1 MRIMLDDEKVW
12 REGYK
17 RLPKECL
24 KIPSLHMMGHAK
36 NGKAWEPLAT
46 HYHKTLEIVVM
57 LNGSQEYFVN
67 GTPYALYGGNL
78 FITYP
83 NEEHGNGDRP
93 QNACEFIWFQ
103 LDLTPRD
110 DFLGLSGPLAK
121 QMYQW
126 VSQCR
131 QRVMEVEPSDLKLI
145 QRAWRG
151 LSQEQENAR
160 LLGYS
165 ALLHF
170 IALYFHIDPERD
182 DAAGRSLSPDILR
195 SLQFM
200 QEHLTES
207 VSIDEIAE
215 ECALSPSRFKAKFKE
230 QMGVTPLYYM
240 NSLKIDK
247 AKELLQGS
255 DQSVIQIAFA
265 LDFASSNYF
274 SAVFK
279 KFTGYTPAEYRRLK
293 CHILKQDED
302 RP

>member
-1 MRIMLDDEKVW
+1 MRILLDDDKVW

-17 RLPKECL
+17 RLPRECL
-24 KIPSLHMMGHAK
+24 QIPSLYMMGYAK
-36 NGKAWEPLAT
+36 NGKAWEPLYT
-46 HYHKTLEIVVM
+46 HYHETLEVVVM
-57 LNGSQEYFVN
+57 LNGSQQYFVN
-67 GTPYALYGGNL
+67 GSAYTLYGGNL
-78 FITYP
+78 FVTYP
-83 NEEHGNGDRP
+83 HEEHGNGDLP

-110 DFLGLSGPLAK
+110 DFLGLSGQLAQ

-126 VSQCR
+126 ISQCKK
-131 QRVMEVEPSDLKLI
+131 RVMDVDPLDLKLL
-145 QRAWRG
+145 QKAWEG
-151 LSQEQENAR
+151 LSAEKESAR

-165 ALLHF
+165 ALLNF
-170 IALYFHIDPERD
+170 ISSYFYINPDKD
-182 DAAGRSLSPDILR
+182 DAANRSVTPDIQK
-195 SLQFM
+195 SLQFI
-200 QEHLTES
+200 QDHLTTS

-247 AKELLQGS
+247 AKEMLKNS

-279 KFTGYTPAEYRRLK
+279 KFTGYTPVEYRRLK
-293 CHILKQDED
+293 CRIQE
-302 RP
+302 

>member
-110 DFLGLSGPLAK
+110 DFLGLSADVP
-121 QMYQW
+121 
-126 VSQCR
+126 
-131 QRVMEVEPSDLKLI
+131 
-145 QRAWRG
+145 
-151 LSQEQENAR
+151 
-160 LLGYS
+160 
-165 ALLHF
+165 
-170 IALYFHIDPERD
+170 
-182 DAAGRSLSPDILR
+182 
-195 SLQFM
+195 
-200 QEHLTES
+200 
-207 VSIDEIAE
+207 
-215 ECALSPSRFKAKFKE
+215 
-230 QMGVTPLYYM
+230 MGV
-240 NSLKIDK
+240 SVQ
-247 AKELLQGS
+247 AKGDGS
-255 DQSVIQIAFA
+255 RTVRPETDPAGMAGSEPGTRKRPAARIFRASAFHC
-265 LDFASSNYF
+265 
-274 SAVFK
+274 AVFP
-279 KFTGYTPAEYRRLK
+279 Y
-293 CHILKQDED
+293 
-302 RP
+302 